1 MEGKGPSGSE
11 VARLLKH
18 IRDEY
23 ESAKNGLTGLAYGMS
38 QHKFITQKME
48 NIGKW
53 HEELRGL
60 VGDTAM
66 ALVAEQLDALPESN
80 IPSV

>member
-11 VARLLKH
+11 VARLLKQ

-23 ESAKNGLTGLAYGMS
+23 ESAMSGLAGLAHGTS
-38 QHKFITQKME
+38 QHKIITQKME

-66 ALVAEQLDALPESN
+66 ALVAEQLDTLPESN
-80 IPSV
+80 NPFV